1 MVAEATVT
9 KYLFSVEEF
18 EQLYRTGLFPE
29 DARMELIEGEI
40 YTMGA
45 IGDEHASVLDELNYM
60 VSRIIGPD
68 LRVSVQNPIVIGGKS
83 EPQPDLIV
91 YRLRAGEG
99 FPRRK
104 ATPSEIL
111 LVMEVADTSLA
122 HDRDK
127 KMPLYGQ
134 VGIPEYWLIDVNN
147 RRIVRYTEPSINGY
161 ERMEEAYSG
170 QSLSST
176 MLPGLVIAVSALL
189 GS

>member
-1 MVAEATVT
+1 MVAAAT

-18 EQLYRTGLFPE
+18 EQLYHTGVFPE

-45 IGDEHASVLDELNYM
+45 IGEEHASIVDDLNFM

-68 LRVSVQNPIVIGGKS
+68 LRVAVQNPILLADKS
-83 EPQPDLIV
+83 EPQPDLAV
-91 YRLRAGEG
+91 YRLREGEG

-104 ATPSEIL
+104 ATPADIL
-111 LVMEVADTSLA
+111 LVMEVADTSLS

-134 VGIPEYWLIDVNN
+134 VGIPEYWLFDVNN
-147 RRIVRYTEPSINGY
+147 RRNERYTEPSRNGY
-161 ERMEEAYSG
+161 
-170 QSLSST
+170 
-176 MLPGLVIAVSALL
+176 
-189 GS
+189 